1 MLSRCVARTYRSSD
15 ATYRP
20 TTQMESLDHLEHL
33 HLQLRPLEE
42 LHHKYTS
49 YQYAYNKLVLELAR
63 RRQYREAAQRVVANT
78 IAELDAMVEGAL
90 APGASFFS
98 MCDLLWL

>member
-1 MLSRCVARTYRSSD
+1 MLERQQHVEV
-15 ATYRP
+15 RP
-20 TTQMESLDHLEHL
+20 QIPHYPDNLFLIPRQAESLDHLAHL
-33 HLQLRPLEE
+33 HLQLHPIEE

-78 IAELDAMVEGAL
+78 IAELDAMVAGQSPWTL
-90 APGASFFS
+90 AF
-98 MCDLLWL
+98 CVRR

>member
-1 MLSRCVARTYRSSD
+1 
-15 ATYRP
+15 
-20 TTQMESLDHLEHL
+20 MESLDHLEHL

-78 IAELDAMVEGAL
+78 MAELDAMVEGAL
-90 APGASFFS
+90 VPGVSYFS